1 MAVVITVHIN
11 DQPTIVPLDMTVAG
25 LIAERYAGRR
35 WLAVAVDGDL
45 VPRST
50 WPDRRLQDGA
60 VVEVLSAVQGG

>member
-1 MAVVITVHIN
+1 MALITVHIN

-50 WPDRRLQDGA
+50 WPDRRLQEGA
-60 VVEVLSAVQGG
+60 VVQVLTAVQGG

>member
-1 MAVVITVHIN
+1 MALITVHIN

-60 VVEVLSAVQGG
+60 VVEVLTAVQGG

>member
-1 MAVVITVHIN
+1 MAVITVHIN
-11 DQPTIVPLDMTVAG
+11 DQPTIVPLGMTVAG

-60 VVEVLSAVQGG
+60 VVEVLTAVQGG

>member
-1 MAVVITVHIN
+1 MALITVHIN
-11 DQPTIVPLDMTVAG
+11 NQPTIVPLDMTVAG

-60 VVEVLSAVQGG
+60 VVEVLTAVQGG

>member
-1 MAVVITVHIN
+1 MAVITVHIN

-60 VVEVLSAVQGG
+60 VVEVLTAVQGG

>member
-1 MAVVITVHIN
+1 MALITVHIN
-11 DQPTIVPLDMTVAG
+11 DQPTIVPLNMTVAG

-50 WPDRRLQDGA
+50 WPDRRLQEGA
-60 VVEVLSAVQGG
+60 VVQVLTAVQGG

>member
-1 MAVVITVHIN
+1 MALITVHIN

-25 LIAERYAGRR
+25 LIADRYAGRR

-60 VVEVLSAVQGG
+60 VVEILTAVQGG

>member
-1 MAVVITVHIN
+1 MALITVHIN

-25 LIAERYAGRR
+25 LIADRYAGRR

-60 VVEVLSAVQGG
+60 VVEVLTAVQGG

>member
-1 MAVVITVHIN
+1 MALITVHVN

-25 LIAERYAGRR
+25 LIANRYAGRR

-45 VPRST
+45 VPRGT

-60 VVEVLSAVQGG
+60 VVEVLTAVQGG